1 MHSKYVMAE
10 AYELKFQIKVSQAK
24 IKTDVNKIAYNM
36 FFDSTHPK
44 RSLLLV
50 LKEIIRNRWCKC
62 GFIRLPT
69 LSGSMWNQEALLG
82 ILSHFH
88 FISCL
93 HAPSGA
99 AHEGRK
105 LLLLCQLAS
114 PTTHYACYFGRS
126 QLPGPR
132 PQAAAAAGPQQR
144 PHPNPRNPNQPTRKP
159 PTPGR
164 LRCAK
169 GTQELRQNPNLTIA
183 HPNGPPNPAPQPP
196 PPPPPGPTASDS
208 L

>member
-1 MHSKYVMAE
+1 MPIELGCSKYLGFLVGPLADAAVNFKTPFE
-10 AYELKFQIKVSQAK
+10 KFKRRAAY
-24 IKTDVNKIAYNM
+24 
-36 FFDSTHPK
+36 
-44 RSLLLV
+44 
-50 LKEIIRNRWCKC
+50 W
-62 GFIRLPT
+62 
-69 LSGSMWNQEALLG
+69 LG
-82 ILSHFH
+82 CTWFH

-144 PHPNPRNPNQPTRKP
+144 PHPNPNQPEPTP
-159 PTPGR
+159 PKATTPGR
-164 LRCAK
+164 LRCVR
-169 GTQELRQNPNLTIA
+169 GTQELRQNPNVTTTP
-183 HPNGPPNPAPQPP
+183 PNGPPNTAP
-196 PPPPPGPTASDS
+196 
-208 L
+208 